1 MRKFNPY
8 FFLVVCVTILLSACE
23 QDALVDPPPFEK
35 KPAIMCLM
43 TPQSNY
49 IEASV
54 AYTKP
59 YYGLQR
65 EQTEFIS
72 DATLVITEDETG
84 IRDTMYNYAPGLYS
98 LETTR
103 IQLKEKHVY
112 TLLVKMANGEQYSA
126 KSTVP
131 PKADANKF
139 KIESVKMGKP
149 YEDID
154 NGGWGGTYILNPY
167 SVEFSYDLNDD
178 DFYVSPQL
186 EGSAKNA
193 LGEEISIRISFAD
206 EILQG
211 ENNKKTSFSTQ
222 SEFYSGFGID
232 GPFTI
237 NDFFGAVY
245 TMDKAYRDYYKM
257 QMLQDADNPFSEPVM
272 FTNSFSGGAIGVFGS
287 YDFVQGQFKYT
298 P

>member
-1 MRKFNPY
+1 MPDEQIEDN
-8 FFLVVCVTILLSACE
+8 TATQINILSPEFQEPMDINLTRGQLLFIYQILE
-23 QDALVDPPPFEK
+23 RN
-35 KPAIMCLM
+35 IR
-43 TPQSNY
+43 PQ
-49 IEASV
+49 
-54 AYTKP
+54 
-59 YYGLQR
+59 GLDM
-65 EQTEFIS
+65 I
-72 DATLVITEDETG
+72 
-84 IRDTMYNYAPGLYS
+84 
-98 LETTR
+98 
-103 IQLKEKHVY
+103 
-112 TLLVKMANGEQYSA
+112 
-126 KSTVP
+126 
-131 PKADANKF
+131 
-139 KIESVKMGKP
+139 
-149 YEDID
+149 
-154 NGGWGGTYILNPY
+154 
-167 SVEFSYDLNDD
+167 EFSYDLNDD

-186 EGSAKNA
+186 EGSAKNT

-211 ENNKKTSFSTQ
+211 ENNKKTSFITQ